1 MLIKGQI
8 MRNFLFVTNSL
19 GFGGAEKMLVF
30 VANALSRRGY
40 TCTIIN
46 LDSLPEYVNEHRQ
59 TIDANVKVYA
69 AKDVPSGQNKHIF
82 RIKYIQNVALEVNA
96 DVLIGFTNFPNL
108 YATIVGKLLHIPSI
122 MSERGD
128 PARTNGKSLKDRMIT
143 FLINRAN
150 GGVFQ
155 TDGAM
160 AFYGK
165 GLQKRG
171 QVIPNPIFLKGEIP
185 VVKYQDREKTVVSV
199 GRLDNWQKRLDVML
213 QAFKQFHKNHPEYIL
228 KLYGRGA
235 QENVIRQWA
244 VELGISEYVRFMGLT
259 TQPMQDIAKD
269 GMFLIT
275 SDFEG
280 ISNSLLEA
288 MAVGLPCV
296 STDHTP
302 GGARMLIQD
311 HENGLLAPIGDAQA
325 LAQALNEFADHP
337 KLAEK
342 CSKNA
347 RDVIE
352 RFDPNKII
360 DMWENYIEKV
370 CG

>member
-1 MLIKGQI
+1 MARVVFI
-8 MRNFLFVTNSL
+8 TNSI

-30 VANALSRRGY
+30 VANNLSRRGY

-46 LDSLPEYVNEHRQ
+46 LDSVPEYVNEHRQ
-59 TIDANVKVYA
+59 TIDANIKVCTA
-69 AKDVPSGQNKHIF
+69 EDVPNEQNKHIF
-82 RIKYIQNVALEVNA
+82 RIKYIKNVALEVNA
-96 DVLIGFTNFPNL
+96 NVLIGFTNFPNL

-128 PARTNGKSLKDRMIT
+128 PARTIGKSLKARIMT
-143 FLINRAN
+143 FLINRAD

-160 AFYGK
+160 AFYSK

-185 VVKYQDREKTVVSV
+185 AVEYQDREKTVVSV
-199 GRLDNWQKRLDVML
+199 GRLDNEQKRLDIML
-213 QAFKQFHKNHPEYIL
+213 QAFKLFHESHPEYFL

-235 QENVIRQWA
+235 QENEIRQWA
-244 VELGISEYVRFMGLT
+244 VDLGIFDYVKFMGLT

-302 GGARMLIQD
+302 GGARLLIKD
-311 HENGLLAPIGDAQA
+311 HENGLLVPIGDVEK
-325 LAQALNEFADHP
+325 LAIAMSEFADNP
-337 KLAEK
+337 SLAEK
-342 CSKNA
+342 CGNNA
-347 RDVIE
+347 RDVVNRFTPE
-352 RFDPNKII
+352 RII
-360 DMWENYIEKV
+360 DMWENYINEI